1 MWHVVLYMPGERE
14 IPLLAEYQRRDDVH
28 LLGVVDATGTA
39 PGTPLAE
46 VMGLPVASK
55 FSALEIPAGAHV
67 IAPLDRRVNG
77 DLHRAVRAGD
87 LRAVGV
93 EEFELLLAAGSSDS
107 VQKDPPP
114 DISTPQASRGNVA
127 PSTPTTDTV
136 PRRGNLGAALKTL
149 ERIEDALDRDRL
161 HPWLLSVAI
170 NAITGAS
177 GSLMLHDRRAGQLFI
192 AAATGLSD
200 QTLHT
205 TRQSLENGIAGRVA
219 RSGRAELV
227 VESAAD
233 GRRSE
238 RGRITSA
245 VCVPLR
251 HDGDMLGVLNVNADT
266 AGPAFS
272 EGHLADLCAV
282 GDVMSRILHA
292 AAGTRGLRTGRLH
305 RQLDL
310 DFRELAEGGEELETV
325 LAGWSAALA
334 MTIGAEQAAVAVL
347 REDGTLLLA
356 EGTAEGDT
364 RTGTI
369 PQQHPAWNDVL
380 QSGRPVLVR
389 NDVRPSE
396 DADGI
401 TMYFLPVGSSPIRA
415 VLAIRYAD
423 PVDAHRFQMEVD
435 GVLVFLERR
444 LPDLLRRHEER
455 DHLRRLRLLTTF
467 VGEDY
472 RRHDQD
478 PSHRLARLATFV
490 KRITGALEIVF
501 LPSDSQLTGPR
512 ETAARDLLEQTEER
526 GWLITETSPGFSDGS
541 SSTGLAVRRSGAGPV
556 SGFVIFGKRRLHPA
570 DSAVFTPFDAI
581 LARHLANQM
590 QGPRLTNPEAS
601 RPEPVTNT
609 TSATDTGA
617 LLLSLARE
625 IDRADRYHVA
635 FSLSAF
641 ATNDPDKPA
650 SGMLPRVAAQ
660 LRASD
665 LLFPGDGGHLFVL
678 APEEIHAVAHM
689 ETRAIKAVS
698 EARADPNLVVHCG
711 HALYPGRDD
720 TPEALIEAA
729 LQSLS
734 ERSRDED

>member
-1 MWHVVLYMPGERE
+1 MWHVVFYMPGERE
-14 IPLLAEYQRRDDVH
+14 IPLLADYRRRDDVH
-28 LLGVVDATGTA
+28 LLGVVDAEGTA

-55 FSALEIPAGAHV
+55 FSALEIPDGAHV
-67 IAPLDRRVNG
+67 IAPRDQRVNG
-77 DLHRAVRAGD
+77 DLHQAVREGN

-93 EEFELLLAAGSSDS
+93 EEFELLLAGRDTDS
-107 VQKDPPP
+107 EPDEPLPDKSVPPV
-114 DISTPQASRGNVA
+114 SHESVTPSPPLTN
-127 PSTPTTDTV
+127 PV
-136 PRRGNLGAALKTL
+136 PPRGNLDAALKTL
-149 ERIEDALDRDRL
+149 GRIEDALDLDRL

-170 NAITGAS
+170 NAVTGTS
-177 GSLMLHDRRAGQLFI
+177 GSLMLHDRRAGLLYI

-205 TRQSLENGIAGRVA
+205 TRQSLEDGIAGRVA

-227 VESAAD
+227 VESATD

-238 RGRITSA
+238 RGDIASA
-245 VCVPLR
+245 VCIPLR
-251 HDGDMLGVLNVNADT
+251 HEGEMLGVLNVNADAT
-266 AGPAFS
+266 GPTFS
-272 EGHLADLCAV
+272 DAHLADLCAI
-282 GDVMSRILHA
+282 GDAMSRILHA
-292 AAGTRGLRTGRLH
+292 AACTRGLHTGRRH
-305 RQLDL
+305 RQLDR
-310 DFRELAEGGEELETV
+310 DFRELAESGEELETV

-334 MTIGAEQAAVAVL
+334 MTICAEQAAVAVL

-389 NDVRPSE
+389 NDIRQSE
-396 DADGI
+396 DTDGI

-415 VLAIRYAD
+415 VLAIRYGD
-423 PVDAHRFQMEVD
+423 PADAHRFQMEVD

-444 LPDLLRRHEER
+444 LPDLLRRHEKR

-472 RRHDQD
+472 RRLDQD
-478 PSHRLARLATFV
+478 PSRRLARLATFV

-512 ETAARDLLEQTEER
+512 ETAARDLLEHTEER
-526 GWLITETSPGFSDGS
+526 GWLVTVTSPGFSDGS

-556 SGFVIFGKRRLHPA
+556 TGFVLFGKRRLHPA
-570 DSAVFTPFDAI
+570 DSAVFTTFDAI

-590 QGPRLTNPEAS
+590 QGPRPTSPEALH
-601 RPEPVTNT
+601 PTPVTHAA
-609 TSATDTGA
+609 SATDTGA

-641 ATNDPDKPA
+641 ATSDPDRPA
-650 SGMLPRVAAQ
+650 SGMLSLVAAQ
-660 LRASD
+660 LRTSD
-665 LLFPGDGGHLFVL
+665 LLFPGDDGHLFVL
-678 APEEIHAVAHM
+678 APEEIHAIAHM
-689 ETRAIKAVS
+689 ETRAITAVS
-698 EARADPNLVVHCG
+698 EAMADPQLVVHCG
-711 HALYPGRDD
+711 HALYPGRDV
-720 TPEALIEAA
+720 TPEALITAS
-729 LQSLS
+729 LRSLS

>member
-1 MWHVVLYMPGERE
+1 MWHVVFYMPGERE
-14 IPLLAEYQRRDDVH
+14 IPLLADYRRRDDVR
-28 LLGVVDATGTA
+28 LLGVVDAAGTA

-46 VMGLPVASK
+46 VMGLPVVSE

-67 IAPLDRRVNG
+67 IAPRDQRVNG
-77 DLHRAVRAGD
+77 DLHRAVRDGD
-87 LRAVGV
+87 LRAIGV
-93 EEFELLLAAGSSDS
+93 EEFELLLAAGETDRA
-107 VQKDPPP
+107 PNEPHP
-114 DISTPQASRGNVA
+114 DTSAPQGPSEQGT
-127 PSTPTTDTV
+127 PSTPTTDTA
-136 PRRGNLGAALKTL
+136 PKRGNLGAALKTL
-149 ERIEDALDRDRL
+149 GRIEDALNRDRL

-170 NAITGAS
+170 NAIDGAS
-177 GSLMLHDRRAGQLFI
+177 GSLMLHDQRAGQLYI

-205 TRQSLENGIAGRVA
+205 TRQSVEEGIAGRVA
-219 RSGRAELV
+219 RSDRAELV
-227 VESAAD
+227 VEAAAD
-233 GRRSE
+233 SRCSE
-238 RGRITSA
+238 RGDIASA

-251 HDGDMLGVLNVNADT
+251 HEGEMLGVLNVNADT
-266 AGPAFS
+266 AGAPFGT
-272 EGHLADLCAV
+272 GHLADLCAV
-282 GDVMSRILHA
+282 GDAMSRILHA
-292 AAGTRGLRTGRLH
+292 AACTRGLRSSRLH
-305 RQLDL
+305 RQLDH
-310 DFRELAEGGEELETV
+310 DFRELAEGGGELETV

-389 NDVRPSE
+389 NDIRQS
-396 DADGI
+396 ADVDGV
-401 TMYFLPVGSSPIRA
+401 TMYFLPVGSSPTQA
-415 VLAIRYAD
+415 VLAIRYGD
-423 PVDAHRFQMEVD
+423 PADAHRFQMEVD

-455 DHLRRLRLLTTF
+455 DHLRRLRRLTTF

-472 RRHDQD
+472 RRRDQD
-478 PSHRLARLATFV
+478 TSHRLTRLGTFI
-490 KRITGALEIVF
+490 KQITGALEIVF
-501 LPSDSQLTGPR
+501 LPADSQLTGPR
-512 ETAARDLLEQTEER
+512 ETAARDLLERTEER
-526 GWLITETSPGFSDGS
+526 GWLIAVTSPGFSDGS
-541 SSTGLAVRRSGAGPV
+541 STTALAVRRSGASPV
-556 SGFVIFGKRRLHPA
+556 TGFVLFGKRRLHPA

-581 LARHLANQM
+581 LARHLVNQM
-590 QGPRLTNPEAS
+590 QGPRATSPTAL
-601 RPEPVTNT
+601 RPEPATHPA
-609 TSATDTGA
+609 SASDTGA

-641 ATNDPDKPA
+641 ATSDPDKPA
-650 SGMLPRVAAQ
+650 ADMLALVAAQ

-665 LLFPGDGGHLFVL
+665 LLFPGDEGHLFVL

-698 EARADPNLVVHCG
+698 ESLADPHLVVHCG
-711 HALYPGRDD
+711 HALYPGRDA
-720 TPEALIEAA
+720 TPEGLIAAA
-729 LQSLS
+729 LRSLS